1 MERSRYREVESFI
14 ELPSSPRPGEDAV
27 QGEGGPRG
35 DHQLPAPPRHP
46 ATPGHGGVQRRRQ
59 GLCRYRYNV
68 EIDIDMVDI
77 DIDMVDIDIDMVDIA
92 SPPPRPATPTQ
103 TRSDAGDTDSEITV
117 VFI

>member
-1 MERSRYREVESFI
+1 MRSRSCEVI
-14 ELPSSPRPGEDAV
+14 ELPSSPRPREDAV
-27 QGEGGPRG
+27 QGEGGPRA

-59 GLCRYRYNV
+59 GLCRYRYN
-68 EIDIDMVDI
+68 VDI